1 MTRADT
7 DSERRDVPA
16 SAPTPPAVVRADTD
30 TPVDWP
36 QMAAFIRQ
44 MLITLDGLWFMN
56 ILEKLGPEQT
66 LDVDICVFQSQFKI
80 ATRLVR
86 KMQGLDGTSIDD
98 KVQVF
103 RAMAHL
109 YGHRFDILE
118 QESDAGKTVTMRL
131 HQCAFYENLK
141 KAGRESS
148 HDCRILCRQLA
159 PAWFGEIEP
168 RTSGEGSVDLQLPKG
183 GPHCD
188 WTVVQPMEV

>member
-66 LDVDICVFQSQFKI
+66 LDVDIRVFQSQFKI

-98 KVQVF
+98 RF
-103 RAMAHL
+103 RCSARWHISTA
-109 YGHRFDILE
+109 IV
-118 QESDAGKTVTMRL
+118 STSSS
-131 HQCAFYENLK
+131 K
-141 KAGRESS
+141 KATQAR
-148 HDCRILCRQLA
+148 
-159 PAWFGEIEP
+159 P
-168 RTSGEGSVDLQLPKG
+168 
-183 GPHCD
+183 
-188 WTVVQPMEV
+188 